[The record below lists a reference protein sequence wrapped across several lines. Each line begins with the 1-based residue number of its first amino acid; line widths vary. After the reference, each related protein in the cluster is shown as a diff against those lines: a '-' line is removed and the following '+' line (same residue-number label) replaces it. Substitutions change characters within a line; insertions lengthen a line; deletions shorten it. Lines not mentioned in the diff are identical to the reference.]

1 MIWGYGIFDNEIASN
16 IKDQF
21 REFLSKGLSRE
32 EALCETVSIF
42 KNYMEDELACLALAS
57 LQVRHNILVS
67 LDNLEKALKLASGK
81 GRLKWE
87 NEEGRKLVL
96 EKFAKE
102 LKEFISMTGAENKKE
117 VDCKTDEIKEDID
130 NLWEHTPQCRK
141 RLLAGYIIREIA
153 RFTITGG
160 TLKTLSEQLKLD
172 DEGYTFLL
180 RCGGLAVTNA
190 IEDLLET
197 KQIKL
202 V

>member
-42 KNYMEDELACLALAS
+42 NNYMEDELACLALAS

-67 LDNLEKALKLASGK
+67 LDNLEKALKLTGGK

-96 EKFAKE
+96 EKFSKE
-102 LKEFISMTGAENKKE
+102 LKEFIHMTGAQNKRE
-117 VDCKTDEIKEDID
+117 VDCKTDEITEDMD
-130 NLWEHTPQCRK
+130 NLWEHTPQCSK

-197 KQIKL
+197 KQI
-202 V
+202 

>member
-42 KNYMEDELACLALAS
+42 NNYMEDELACLALAS

-87 NEEGRKLVL
+87 NEEGRRLVL

-102 LKEFISMTGAENKKE
+102 LKEFISMTGDENKK
-117 VDCKTDEIKEDID
+117 
-130 NLWEHTPQCRK
+130 R
-141 RLLAGYIIREIA
+141 
-153 RFTITGG
+153 
-160 TLKTLSEQLKLD
+160 
-172 DEGYTFLL
+172 
-180 RCGGLAVTNA
+180 
-190 IEDLLET
+190 
-197 KQIKL
+197 
-202 V
+202 